1 MTRSD
6 GLRISVLR
14 TLLLAGVALFAL
26 DPTIAA
32 ARVGVTSATDGDP
45 LGKPPTEPE
54 RVLRIGIDVQAN
66 ELITTGTND
75 RAHLVFLD
83 GTSVTVGPNAQL
95 TIDKFVYDPNTKTG
109 ELAVSASKGVLR
121 LVGGKI
127 SKTTPITITTP
138 SSTIGIRG
146 GITIVEAHPT
156 HTVSTFV
163 FGDKLTSSAQGQTTT
178 VTRPGF
184 RVVTNLGSA
193 PGGASAVRPGELNSS
208 MSQLE
213 GGRSGSQSNS
223 GGTSGSAGGPAAG
236 GSSGGPGSGNQQAN
250 AEQGAQNFGRQNSG
264 QSPGGAGTPSGPGGA
279 RSPGGLGNNGNPN
292 NVNNNPPISNTVQQ
306 NIRGNAATSASSSET
321 RVIVSKG
328 TLGRYLADT
337 LYSGFNVNTL
347 GITYDSNN
355 YKTLDSPSNVTTT
368 TTTRTT
374 TTGSGSSTSTST
386 ESRISVNIQGV
397 GTVNLPWRTNTLTDG
412 FSIDSFNALG
422 ANLRNGR
429 GYVSANGE
437 FFAYV
442 FTTTGDN
449 KVGIFGG
456 TPTTTSGVGNF
467 PTAGIAAFAI
477 KNPAKPSQLPFTN
490 DGVGN
495 NSDLVNA
502 KVVSSLY
509 TVYST
514 TLGSTIGSAI
524 PDPRATALQATISVS
539 GTGQNQVSYMGTFI
553 GQFLRDADN
562 AGTGITRDNGVY
574 LQGNFDATYRTSSN
588 LNTSNGKIGRLF
600 SDASTPSNGTSSG
613 NAIYGTP
620 GTGNDGA
627 ASAIVIVPDKM
638 ETTGSGSANN
648 VTSYTTTRT
657 PQAAFNQPYTDL
669 SNSANNYYFVTAAT
683 KTTTPSGVGTTALRN
698 NRSITAN
705 TALNGFIGGIAEQVD
720 SGSNFTTRLI
730 TTTDATKLQIET
742 SADNNRAAA
751 KIEIGNWSGTNT
763 AIFRL
768 GGTTGSNV
776 ATSAYIDDNLYAMRD
791 RRTGMTDL
799 TTVGGS
805 STGITSN
812 TVMVSYNTAP
822 IDSLFTNATTT
833 ANPITKCV
841 CSFMSWGLW
850 SGDVAYGTG
859 AAVNVGGRDRLN
871 FATYVAGTLASASQL
886 PTGNIEATY
895 NGHLAGN
902 VDANGRQ
909 YIQVGSYSNTW
920 NFLNR
925 SGNTS
930 VYFDGTSFSGTTSA
944 NAGSVNFNGNMT
956 TGNKTLTLN
965 GSFMGSGTPPQGQ
978 AGSFKIEGPNTGGQ
992 AYKAAGIFAAQK

>member
-1 MTRSD
+1 MTRSN
-6 GLRISVLR
+6 GVRIAALRIVLLGSVA
-14 TLLLAGVALFAL
+14 LLALT
-26 DPTIAA
+26 PTFAA

-45 LGKPPTEPE
+45 LGKPPAEPE

-66 ELITTGTND
+66 ELITTGSND

-109 ELAVSASKGVLR
+109 ELAVSAGKGVLR

-146 GITIVEAHPT
+146 GITIVDVQPT
-156 HTVSTFV
+156 KTTSTFV
-163 FGDKLTSSAQGQTTT
+163 FGNALTASAQGQTTT
-178 VTRPGF
+178 VKRAGYQ
-184 RVVTNLGSA
+184 VTTNAGSP
-193 PGGASAVRPGELNSS
+193 PGGASAVRPGDLSSS
-208 MSQLE
+208 MGQLE
-213 GGRSGSQSNS
+213 GSKSGGQGNS
-223 GGTSGSAGGPAAG
+223 GGGTSGGPGGSTAGGP
-236 GSSGGPGSGNQQAN
+236 SGGTGPGNQQAN
-250 AEQGAQNFGRQNSG
+250 AEQGAQSFGKQNSG
-264 QSPGGAGTPSGPGGA
+264 QGPGGSGA
-279 RSPGGLGNNGNPN
+279 PVGGGGVLRGSLGQGNGNPSN
-292 NVNNNPPISNTVQQ
+292 INTAVSNTVQQ
-306 NIRGNAATSASSSET
+306 NLKGNVATNTSSSET
-321 RVIVSKG
+321 RVVVSRG

-347 GITYDSNN
+347 GITYNSNN

-368 TTTRTT
+368 TTSKTTTNGNGSSTT
-374 TTGSGSSTSTST
+374 TTT
-386 ESRISVNIQGV
+386 ESRISLNVPGV
-397 GTVNLPWRTNTLTDG
+397 GAINLPWVPDTLTDG
-412 FSIDSFNALG
+412 FAIDNFNALG
-422 ANLRNGR
+422 ANLRDGR
-429 GYVSANGE
+429 GYVSKE
-437 FFAYV
+437 FFVYV
-442 FTTTGDN
+442 FTTTGNN
-449 KVGIFGG
+449 KVGLYGG

-467 PTAGIAAFAI
+467 PTSGIGTFAI
-477 KNPAKPSQLPFTN
+477 KNPANASRLPFAN
-490 DGVGN
+490 DGVGG
-495 NSDLVNA
+495 NSDLINA

-524 PDPRATALQATISVS
+524 PDPRATALQATISIS

-562 AGTGITRDNGVY
+562 SGTGITRDNGVY

-588 LNTSNGKIGRLF
+588 LNTSDGKIGRLF
-600 SDASTPSNGTSSG
+600 SDASTPSNGTGSG

-620 GTGNDGA
+620 GAGNDGA

-638 ETTGSGSANN
+638 ETMNSGSSGN

-669 SNSANNYYFVTAAT
+669 SNAANNYYFVTAAN
-683 KTTTPSGVGTTALRN
+683 KTTTPSGVGSAALRN
-698 NRSITAN
+698 NRSITAS

-720 SGSNFTTRLI
+720 SGNNFTTRLI

-751 KIEIGNWSGTNT
+751 RIEIGDWSGTNT
-763 AIFRL
+763 AVFKL

-791 RRTGMTDL
+791 RSSGMSDL

-812 TVMVSYNTAP
+812 TVMVSYNTAA
-822 IDSLFTNATTT
+822 IDSLFTNATST
-833 ANPITKCV
+833 AHPITKCV
-841 CSFMSWGLW
+841 CSFLTWGW
-850 SGDVAYGTG
+850 WGGDVAYGTG
-859 AAVNVGGRDRLN
+859 AAANVGGRDRLN
-871 FATYVAGTLASASQL
+871 FATYVAGTLANASQL

-895 NGHLAGN
+895 NGHLVGN
-902 VDANGRQ
+902 VDFNGRQ
-909 YIQVGSYSNTW
+909 FIQVGSYSNTW
-920 NFLNR
+920 NFQNR
-925 SGNTS
+925 SGNTA
-930 VYFDGTSFSGTTSA
+930 VYFDGTSFNGTTSA
-944 NAGSVNFNGNMT
+944 AAGSVHFSGSMT
-956 TGNKTLTLN
+956 TGAKTLTLN

-978 AGSFKIEGPNTGGQ
+978 AGSFKIEGPLTGSQ
-992 AYKAAGIFAAQK
+992 AYKAAGTFAAQK

>member
-6 GLRISVLR
+6 GLRIAVLR
-14 TLLLAGVALFAL
+14 TLLLGSVALLAL

-45 LGKPPTEPE
+45 LGKPPAEPE

-66 ELITTGTND
+66 ELITTGSND

-146 GITIVEAHPT
+146 GITIVEAQPT

-163 FGDKLTSSAQGQTTT
+163 FGEKLTASAQGQTTT

-184 RVVTNLGSA
+184 RVVTNNGSP
-193 PGGASAVRPGELNSS
+193 PGGASAVPPGGLTSS
-208 MSQLE
+208 MGQLE
-213 GGRSGSQSNS
+213 GGKSGGQSTS
-223 GGTSGSAGGPAAG
+223 GGGTSGGAGGPPAG
-236 GSSGGPGSGNQQAN
+236 GSSGGPGGPGNQQAN
-250 AEQGAQNFGRQNSG
+250 AEQGAQNFGKQNSG
-264 QSPGGAGTPSGPGGA
+264 QSPGGPPSGVGGP
-279 RSPGGLGNNGNPN
+279 RGPVGLGNSGNLN
-292 NVNNNPPISNTVQQ
+292 NVNNAVANTGQQ
-306 NIRGNAATSASSSET
+306 NIKGNAATNTSSSET

-374 TTGSGSSTSTST
+374 TNGNGSSTNTST

-397 GTVNLPWRTNTLTDG
+397 GAVNLPWQTNTLTNG
-412 FSIDSFNALG
+412 FSIDNFNALG
-422 ANLRNGR
+422 VNLRNGR

-467 PTAGIAAFAI
+467 PTSGIAAFAI

-490 DGVGN
+490 DGIGN
-495 NSDLVNA
+495 NTDLVNA

-524 PDPRATALQATISVS
+524 PDPRSTALQATISIS

-553 GQFLRDADN
+553 GQFLVDADN
-562 AGTGITRDNGVY
+562 AGSGVTRDNGVY

-588 LNTSNGKIGRLF
+588 LNTADGKIGRLF
-600 SDASTPSNGTSSG
+600 SDASTPSNGTGSG

-638 ETTGSGSANN
+638 ETTNSGSASN

-669 SNSANNYYFVTAAT
+669 SNATNNYYFVTAAT
-683 KTTTPSGVGTTALRN
+683 KTTTPSDVGTTGLRN
-698 NRSITAN
+698 NRSITAG

-720 SGSNFTTRLI
+720 SGNNFTTRLI

-776 ATSAYIDDNLYAMRD
+776 ATSAYVDDNLYAMRD
-791 RRTGMTDL
+791 RSAGMTDL

-805 STGITSN
+805 STGVTSN
-812 TVMVSYNTAP
+812 TAMVSYNTAP
-822 IDSLFTNATTT
+822 IDSLFTNATST
-833 ANPITKCV
+833 ANPITKCA
-841 CSFMSWGLW
+841 CLFMSWGW
-850 SGDVAYGTG
+850 WGGDVAYGTG

-871 FATYVAGTLASASQL
+871 FATYVAGTLANASQL

-930 VYFDGTSFSGTTSA
+930 VHFDGTSFSGTTSA
-944 NAGSVNFNGNMT
+944 NAGSVNFNGSMT

-978 AGSFKIEGPNTGGQ
+978 AGSFKIEGPNSGGQ

>member
-6 GLRISVLR
+6 GLRIAVLR
-14 TLLLAGVALFAL
+14 TLLLGSVALLAL

-45 LGKPPTEPE
+45 LGKPPAEPE

-66 ELITTGTND
+66 ELITTGSND

-146 GITIVEAHPT
+146 GITIVEAQPT

-163 FGDKLTSSAQGQTTT
+163 FGDKLTASAQGQTTT

-184 RVVTNLGSA
+184 RVVTNNGSP
-193 PGGASAVRPGELNSS
+193 PGGASAVPPGGLTSS
-208 MSQLE
+208 MGQLE
-213 GGRSGSQSNS
+213 GGKSGGQSTS
-223 GGTSGSAGGPAAG
+223 GGGTSGGAGGPPAG
-236 GSSGGPGSGNQQAN
+236 GTSGGPGGPGNQQAN
-250 AEQGAQNFGRQNSG
+250 AEQGAQNFGKQNSG
-264 QSPGGAGTPSGPGGA
+264 QSPGGPPSGVGGP
-279 RSPGGLGNNGNPN
+279 RGPVGLGNSGNLN
-292 NVNNNPPISNTVQQ
+292 NVNNAVANTGQQ
-306 NIRGNAATSASSSET
+306 NIKGNAATNTSSSET

-374 TTGSGSSTSTST
+374 TNGNGSSTNTST

-397 GTVNLPWRTNTLTDG
+397 GTVNLPWQTNTLTNG
-412 FSIDSFNALG
+412 FSIDNFNALG
-422 ANLRNGR
+422 ASLRNGR

-467 PTAGIAAFAI
+467 PTSGIAAFAI

-490 DGVGN
+490 DGIGN
-495 NSDLVNA
+495 NTDLVNA

-524 PDPRATALQATISVS
+524 PDPRSTALQATISIS

-562 AGTGITRDNGVY
+562 AGSGITRDNGVY

-588 LNTSNGKIGRLF
+588 LNNADGKIGRLF

-627 ASAIVIVPDKM
+627 ASAMVIVPDKM
-638 ETTGSGSANN
+638 ETTNGGSASN

-657 PQAAFNQPYTDL
+657 PQAAFNQPYTNL
-669 SNSANNYYFVTAAT
+669 SDATNNYYFVTAAT
-683 KTTTPSGVGTTALRN
+683 KTTTPSDVGTTGLRN
-698 NRSITAN
+698 NRSITGG

-751 KIEIGNWSGTNT
+751 KIEIANWNGTNT

-776 ATSAYIDDNLYAMRD
+776 ATSAYVDDNLYAMRD
-791 RRTGMTDL
+791 RSAGMTDL

-805 STGITSN
+805 STGVTSN
-812 TVMVSYNTAP
+812 TAMVSYNTAP
-822 IDSLFTNATTT
+822 INSLFSNATST

-841 CSFMSWGLW
+841 CSFMSWGW
-850 SGDVAYGTG
+850 WGGDVAYGTG
-859 AAVNVGGRDRLN
+859 AAANVGGRDRLN
-871 FATYVAGTLASASQL
+871 FATYVAGTLANASQL

-944 NAGSVNFNGNMT
+944 NAGSVNFNGSMT